1 MECELNGRLI
11 KLEED
16 GELYWW
22 NTHTR
27 GFKIIN
33 PKWIK
38 FKQSIVKT
46 RNKKYFSITIM
57 GLSNQTEYKQTILR
71 DKNGKEYKKIGA
83 GRQFLVHR
91 VIYYIHNQE
100 WDIWDCSKSNLIDHI
115 DRNTFNNNIEN
126 LRPATQQQN
135 MWNTKSKC
143 YKLTKWNTY
152 RAKVSCGEIMLNKH
166 YKTEQEAIDVVA
178 EFKLKYHQF

>member
-22 NTHTR
+22 RHISR
-27 GFKIIN
+27 YGEMKN
-33 PKWIK
+33 PRWIR
-38 FKQSIVKT
+38 FKQTIVKSG
-46 RNKKYFSITIM
+46 NKKYKT
-57 GLSNQTEYKQTILR
+57 TEVKGH
-71 DKNGKEYKKIGA
+71 KFK
-83 GRQFLVHR
+83 VHR

-100 WDIWDCSKSNLIDHI
+100 WDIFDIRKTNLIDHI

-126 LRPATQQQN
+126 LRVVTNQQN
-135 MWNTKSKC
+135 CCNKNTKNVSI
-143 YKLTKWNTY
+143 TKYNTY
-152 RAKVSCGEIMLNKH
+152 RAKVSFGDIVLSNC
-166 YKTEQEAIDVVA
+166 YKTEQEAINAVA

>member
-22 NTHTR
+22 YSHNSK
-27 GFKIIN
+27 GVLKN
-33 PKWIK
+33 PRWIR
-38 FKQSIVKT
+38 FKQSIVTT
-46 RNKKYFSITIM
+46 RKKKYKTMEVKCRKF
-57 GLSNQTEYKQTILR
+57 K
-71 DKNGKEYKKIGA
+71 
-83 GRQFLVHR
+83 VHR

-100 WDIWDCSKSNLIDHI
+100 WDIYDNSKSNLIDHI
-115 DRNTFNNNIEN
+115 DGNGLNNNIEN
-126 LRPATQQQN
+126 LRVATHQQN

-143 YKLTKWNTY
+143 YSVTPYNNYRVKLQ
-152 RAKVSCGEIMLNKH
+152 CGEDIKLNKT
-166 YKTEQEAIDVVA
+166 YKTEQEAINAVA

>member
-1 MECELNGRLI
+1 MEAELNGRLI
-11 KLEED
+11 KLED

-22 NTHTR
+22 RHISR
-27 GFKIIN
+27 SGEMKN
-33 PKWIK
+33 PYW
-38 FKQSIVKT
+38 VK
-46 RNKKYFSITIM
+46 
-57 GLSNQTEYKQTILR
+57 YKQTILR

-135 MWNTKSKC
+135 CCNTNSKN
-143 YKLTKWNTY
+143 YSLTEWNTY
-152 RAKVSCGEIMLNKH
+152 RVSVTFGEIRLKKI
-166 YKTEQEAIDVVA
+166 YKTEQEAIDAVA

>member
-27 GFKIIN
+27 GFKVIN
-33 PKWIK
+33 PRWIR
-38 FKQSIVKT
+38 FKQTIVKSG
-46 RNKKYFSITIM
+46 NKKYKT
-57 GLSNQTEYKQTILR
+57 TEVKGH
-71 DKNGKEYKKIGA
+71 KFK
-83 GRQFLVHR
+83 VHR

-100 WDIWDCSKSNLIDHI
+100 WDIYDNSQSNFIDHI
-115 DRNTFNNNIEN
+115 DNNGLNNNIEN
-126 LRPATQQQN
+126 LRVATHQEN
-135 MWNTKSKC
+135 MWNNKSKC
-143 YKLTKWNTY
+143 YSVTKWNTY
-152 RAKVSCGEIMLNKH
+152 RVKLQRGEIRLTKT
-166 YKTEQEAIDVVA
+166 YKTEQEAIDAVV

>member
-27 GFKIIN
+27 GFKVIN
-33 PKWIK
+33 PRWIR
-38 FKQSIVKT
+38 FKQTIVKSG
-46 RNKKYFSITIM
+46 NKKYKT
-57 GLSNQTEYKQTILR
+57 TEVKGH
-71 DKNGKEYKKIGA
+71 KFK
-83 GRQFLVHR
+83 VHR

-100 WDIWDCSKSNLIDHI
+100 WDIWDTSMTNLIDHI
-115 DRNTFNNNIEN
+115 DNNGLNNNIEN
-126 LRPATQQQN
+126 LRMATHQQN

-143 YKLTKWNTY
+143 YSVTKWNTY
-152 RAKVSCGEIMLNKH
+152 RTKLQRGEIRQNIT
-166 YKTEQEAIDVVA
+166 YKTEQEAIDAVA